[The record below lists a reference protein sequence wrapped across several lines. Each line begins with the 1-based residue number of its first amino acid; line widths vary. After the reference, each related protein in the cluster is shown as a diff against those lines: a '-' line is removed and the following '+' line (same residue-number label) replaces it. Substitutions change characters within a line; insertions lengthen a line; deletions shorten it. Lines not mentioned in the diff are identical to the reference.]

1 MHGTWDQLGN
11 GTMSAVSITEKRGVA
26 DPIIP
31 ADTRPGL
38 FLLCGAR
45 TVDAALVAQKRE
57 ANDLLSWGAESL
69 HMSRSQLFKLRCGLG
84 LVRAYLPVG
93 LALNAGR
100 TRIRAH
106 VLL

>member
-11 GTMSAVSITEKRGVA
+11 GTMSAVSITEKLGVA

-57 ANDLLSWGAESL
+57 ANDLLSWAQKVFTCQEASC
-69 HMSRSQLFKLRCGLG
+69 SNYD
-84 LVRAYLPVG
+84 AD
-93 LALNAGR
+93 
-100 TRIRAH
+100 
-106 VLL
+106 